1 MPRQYTRLLLVDR
14 FWALVD
20 TSGDCWE
27 WTASRMRSGYGR
39 ITVTTDRGKSQALAH
54 RVAYELTHGPIPAGL
69 VICHRCDNPACVR
82 PDHLFADT
90 QAVNMRDMTAKGR
103 RARGERQGL
112 RLHPE
117 CAARGERVASA
128 KLTAEQVREI
138 RRSYEAGELTQKQI
152 GRKYG
157 VSQSGI
163 SLLIRRLNW
172 RHVE

>member
-1 MPRQYTRLLLVDR
+1 MPRQYTRKPLAERFWPLVDK
-14 FWALVD
+14 
-20 TSGDCWE
+20 SGECWE
-27 WTASRMRSGYGR
+27 WTAARMKTGYGR
-39 ITVTTDRGKSQALAH
+39 LAVFTERGKTQGLAH
-54 RVAYELTHGPIPAGL
+54 RVAYELTYGPIPPGM

-90 QAVNMRDMTAKGR
+90 QTANMRDMTAKGR

-138 RRSYEAGELTQKQI
+138 RHRYAAGEVTQKQI
-152 GRKYG
+152 ARQYG
-157 VSQSGI
+157 VSQSGV
-163 SLLIRRLNW
+163 SLLIRRVRW